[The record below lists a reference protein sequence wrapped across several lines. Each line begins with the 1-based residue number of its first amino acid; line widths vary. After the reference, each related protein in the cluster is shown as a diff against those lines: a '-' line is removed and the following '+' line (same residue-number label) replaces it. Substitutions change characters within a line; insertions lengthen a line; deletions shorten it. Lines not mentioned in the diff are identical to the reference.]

1 MTLFVHT
8 ITMFAV
14 LRVNKT
20 TIATQKASAVLSSH
34 QYSSEQRLKYWCYQP
49 CFCLCLGFSQ
59 MIMMAPFLLM
69 ILHFSQMGFT
79 EDLTFISKY
88 TPFLKKSPY
97 TIVTERFANCKH
109 YFKENARFFKG
120 FLCHFYIMAFC
131 LRNARAECGC
141 RRQHLPLARVCIL
154 PEGHFFFT
162 GNPEG
167 ISRKEKT
174 AASF

>member
-59 MIMMAPFLLM
+59 IIMMAPFLLM

-109 YFKENARFFKG
+109 YFKENARFLRVFCAILISWRSACGTLAPSAVAEGNIFLSHECASCPKG
-120 FLCHFYIMAFC
+120 ILLYGKSR
-131 LRNARAECGC
+131 RNF
-141 RRQHLPLARVCIL
+141 P
-154 PEGHFFFT
+154 
-162 GNPEG
+162 
-167 ISRKEKT
+167 
-174 AASF
+174 

>member
-1 MTLFVHT
+1 
-8 ITMFAV
+8 
-14 LRVNKT
+14 
-20 TIATQKASAVLSSH
+20 
-34 QYSSEQRLKYWCYQP
+34 
-49 CFCLCLGFSQ
+49 

-154 PEGHFFFT
+154 PEGHFCFT

-167 ISRKEKT
+167 ISRKAKKQPFRFKRNDCLCFYSVTFPET
-174 AASF
+174 AVSRKVCLKAFPLVSSFGSPVKSPFTATVFPSPS